1 MYCYAKGCRELVTS
15 SGKGKLCYRHYLQAI
30 ENTSMKPVY
39 MLGNGYGQSM
49 CFLCDSNVEFRFGLY
64 AVHVDE
70 NGQRCD
76 ASGHEIAALRDYD

>member
-15 SGKGKLCYRHYLQAI
+15 SGKGRFCYWHYLKAI
-30 ENTSMKPVY
+30 ETTSFKPVY